1 MMKRLL
7 FLTLIT
13 AFAFS
18 SHAQYTTPN
27 TGITWNLTE
36 LVANAPQIISYSD
49 GIYTLS
55 QNLTIAST
63 DSFVI
68 NENATIKI
76 DPDVQIFV
84 EGNFTADA
92 NEVLITATNITAPYN
107 TIRFEENSSGFIR
120 NTTID
125 YGKGIRVATG
135 NFEMQNSSMSYHV
148 SGTTG
153 SGTLNFS
160 AGKPIINNSR
170 FTFNAVPAFSSGA
183 NQVAAPVF
191 TNNYLEGN
199 NTANANRPQINMS
212 ATGNDTIKIIG
223 NIIKGNRELILTGGI
238 SVTSFFGDPIKV
250 LIENNTITDNRY
262 GITIG
267 GGNAV
272 GYIRGNLIE
281 DNNTQ
286 NLPNLGGSGIS
297 INATGTNTMNLIASQ
312 NQIRRNLWGITM
324 IGTAKIN
331 LGNDNPELG
340 DLNGGGNVFSEN
352 QNTGQTYALF
362 NNTALP
368 ILAMNNCWTEGV
380 SPTAQSVENV
390 ISHQVDNPALGLVT
404 FMPFSDCLLG
414 TTAFE
419 NRKISFY
426 PNPNSGLISIE
437 MNENGDAEIFNLSG
451 QMLSKFELKSGTNRI
466 AFEFPQGIYLMK
478 TTTAS
483 GQFTDKVIRQ

>member
-1 MMKRLL
+1 
-7 FLTLIT
+7 
-13 AFAFS
+13 
-18 SHAQYTTPN
+18 
-27 TGITWNLTE
+27 
-36 LVANAPQIISYSD
+36 
-49 GIYTLS
+49 
-55 QNLTIAST
+55 
-63 DSFVI
+63 
-68 NENATIKI
+68 
-76 DPDVQIFV
+76 
-84 EGNFTADA
+84 
-92 NEVLITATNITAPYN
+92 
-107 TIRFEENSSGFIR
+107 
-120 NTTID
+120 
-125 YGKGIRVATG
+125 
-135 NFEMQNSSMSYHV
+135 MSYHV

-183 NQVAAPVF
+183 NQVAAPIF

-331 LGNDNPELG
+331 LGNDNLELG
-340 DLNGGGNVFSEN
+340 DLNEGGNVFSEN
-352 QNTGQTYALF
+352 ENTGQTYALF

-437 MNENGDAEIFNLSG
+437 MKENGTVEIFNLSG